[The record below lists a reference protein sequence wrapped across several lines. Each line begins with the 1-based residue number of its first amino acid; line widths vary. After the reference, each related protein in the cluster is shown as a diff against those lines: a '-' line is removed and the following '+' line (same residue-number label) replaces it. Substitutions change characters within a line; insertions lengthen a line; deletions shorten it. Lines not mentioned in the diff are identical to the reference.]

1 MRGQSADG
9 DDGTVS
15 EQPELIA
22 VPAPTARRTGRCR
35 VPTRFGAVQPC
46 RRAAEGT
53 VAEWTAPL
61 DPAQRLGS
69 CRTCADVFGLAFSP
83 F

>member
-1 MRGQSADG
+1 MAAVPD
-9 DDGTVS
+9 
-15 EQPELIA
+15 QPELVA
-22 VPAPTARRTGRCR
+22 VPEPSRRHPGRCR

-46 RRAAEGT
+46 RRPAEGT

-61 DPAQRLGS
+61 DRTQRLGS
-69 CRTCADVFGLAFSP
+69 CQECADTFRLDLTP